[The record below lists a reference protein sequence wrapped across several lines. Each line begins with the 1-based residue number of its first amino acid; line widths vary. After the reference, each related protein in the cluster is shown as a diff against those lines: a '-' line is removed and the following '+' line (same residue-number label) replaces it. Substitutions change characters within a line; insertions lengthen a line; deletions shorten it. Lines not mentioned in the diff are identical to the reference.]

1 MAPPFQ
7 QRSTDPTVYFAL
19 GALIVITLVSAA
31 YIIHIHRK
39 GLLENSSEEKND
51 EDDEKELRTDN
62 IGLSKKAEDLLNQI
76 LENPDMQNELPDK
89 LDVSKATVSNAV
101 TELKDRGLIIRKKKG
116 NSYLLEPDIEGL
128 EKQQR

>member
-7 QRSTDPTVYFAL
+7 QPSTDPVVYIAL
-19 GALIVITLVSAA
+19 GALTVFVVIASG
-31 YIIHIHRK
+31 YIIYIHRK
-39 GLLENSSEEKND
+39 GVLEDSSKKIDEE
-51 EDDEKELRTDN
+51 EEEELRTDN
-62 IGLSKKAEDLLNQI
+62 IGLSKKSEDLLNQI
-76 LENPDMQNELPDK
+76 LENPEMQNELPDR

-116 NSYLLEPDIEGL
+116 NSYLLEPDRDEL